1 MNFNPADY
9 FVNTLAIVPGEEEES
24 KTRVKVRTLL
34 RKGCFRYYN
43 SNDFPQCYLDAPNYR
58 IVGLSY
64 LQWRI
69 QRRDPPHLLY
79 F

>member
-24 KTRVKVRTLL
+24 KNRVKVRTLL
-34 RKGCFRYYN
+34 RRGCSRYYN
-43 SNDFPQCYLDAPNYR
+43 FNEFPQCYLMRLTTELIKLLA
-58 IVGLSY
+58 VT
-64 LQWRI
+64 
-69 QRRDPPHLLY
+69 DPGEGPLPPYSPY